1 VYGIENDIIVPLIGA
16 SAKPALDEYFLRVH
30 KKKTVAEL
38 NNLSEGG
45 VFNVCAE
52 VLEFVY

>member
-30 KKKTVAEL
+30 KKKQL
-38 NNLSEGG
+38 LS
-45 VFNVCAE
+45 
-52 VLEFVY
+52 